1 MKGSIYLKTYGRK
14 RGRKNK
20 YIINKYRKY
29 VNEYLLKQ
37 IPLNKE
43 IIVEIGSG
51 NGENA
56 IKLSKLNSNKLI
68 IVCEVYIDGN
78 VSLVNKLRKEKIVN
92 VRIFEKNCFLLLE
105 KLKKNSIQQ
114 FWILY
119 PDPWPKKRH
128 YKRRLINDKFIEI
141 LHYTLKN
148 EGKVYVATDDNQY
161 FMDILLKF
169 LNSKIFNWENDKPN
183 YWSKPFKNMAKTSFF
198 IKAKKSYKKSNFM
211 IFNKKI

>member
-1 MKGSIYLKTYGRK
+1 MKGSLYLKTYGRK

-20 YIINKYRKY
+20 YIIDSYRKY